1 MTTVR
6 VCKLQENTIL
16 RRERKRAEE
25 RARETAPKC
34 KKAARKRSH
43 GTLTQYSWLNYDQ
56 MPQLLDKLVDFWV
69 MHIAHTMGEQ
79 TNESALH
86 AVANSTKTRF
96 KQCNSHSTLFNKCSI
111 LRVESVKFH
120 CARACVDVVLYVSH
134 RHRHAYSAH
143 FERRLKTEHNHCER
157 ILSSSSPSTARS
169 YTHSLFSIRL
179 RISVIQ
185 PHGTHIDREI
195 RAKASP
201 TSFHSHRTRKN

>member
-1 MTTVR
+1 MQVA
-6 VCKLQENTIL
+6 
-16 RRERKRAEE
+16 REHNIKTRAEKS
-25 RARETAPKC
+25 RGAG
-34 KKAARKRSH
+34 KRNSTKMQKSGTQTISRNSH
-43 GTLTQYSWLNYDQ
+43 TVQLAELRSNATIVRQTGGFLGDAHCTL
-56 MPQLLDKLVDFWV
+56 
-69 MHIAHTMGEQ
+69 HIAHTMGEQ

-157 ILSSSSPSTARS
+157 ILSSSLPSTARS
-169 YTHSLFSIRL
+169 CTHSLFSIRL

-185 PHGTHIDREI
+185 PHCTHIDREI